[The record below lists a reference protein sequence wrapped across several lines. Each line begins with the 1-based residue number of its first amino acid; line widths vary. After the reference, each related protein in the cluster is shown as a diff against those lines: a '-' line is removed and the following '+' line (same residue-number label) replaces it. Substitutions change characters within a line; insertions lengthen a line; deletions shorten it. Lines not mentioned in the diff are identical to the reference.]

1 MLSLNQTLSLPGL
14 KHIGFLPSNIS
25 NLDLWLRENYKM
37 TADEDSSDDPL
48 SPVHST
54 DAGTMEDGD
63 RINFWGDQSGN
74 ANNAVQTTTADKP
87 SWSTDQ
93 LGSINNAA
101 GNFLDLTSTLTINA
115 NTNFSIVFR
124 VNFGATNAR
133 AFMGNDSSNFFRLN
147 DASTFRVRIGSAAS
161 NNFTEASDT
170 ISTGTFYTVILSRS
184 NGATGDLRLYVD
196 GGSYSDKTWGSTTNT
211 DNDAFTITNICAA
224 ADDTNTMNG
233 FVSDVLIYNGTVLTT
248 AQRST
253 IYNYLS

>member
-74 ANNAVQTTTADKP
+74 ANNAVQTTNADKP

-101 GNFLDLTSTLTINA
+101 GNLSYCFLVITFSFNA
-115 NTNFSIVFR
+115 CW
-124 VNFGATNAR
+124 A
-133 AFMGNDSSNFFRLN
+133 
-147 DASTFRVRIGSAAS
+147 
-161 NNFTEASDT
+161 
-170 ISTGTFYTVILSRS
+170 ILE
-184 NGATGDLRLYVD
+184 G
-196 GGSYSDKTWGSTTNT
+196 
-211 DNDAFTITNICAA
+211 I
-224 ADDTNTMNG
+224 
-233 FVSDVLIYNGTVLTT
+233 IYN
-248 AQRST
+248 
-253 IYNYLS
+253 I